1 MPWCEPTALRECKSH
16 RTVPAK
22 CLIHAVRMPWER
34 RYDHMPT
41 VRRMKT
47 KLVLMGEGGVGKT
60 SLIRRFVTN
69 EYQDTYL
76 HTIGTKVSK
85 IELTVP
91 FGADV
96 EVQMDMSIFDIM
108 GQHGFRDLVRETY
121 FHGAQ
126 AIMAVCDITRLGSLT
141 ALSTWIPSGL
151 EISGDVPVYVVVN
164 KKDLID
170 RRAFTDEQIQAAA
183 EPFSAPWGL
192 TSAKTGEFVD
202 DAFNA
207 LAVEIVDRAMRTE
220 QSRAVERGLREKI
233 LLLLAKRGTL
243 GLKKSQFFEILRG
256 VSYDELQRELDQM
269 ERDGLIVLGWHG
281 PAEFTATITGRGV
294 EASKGASSPL
304 EE

>member
-1 MPWCEPTALRECKSH
+1 
-16 RTVPAK
+16 
-22 CLIHAVRMPWER
+22 
-34 RYDHMPT
+34 MPT

-60 SLIRRFVTN
+60 SLIRRFVLN
-69 EYQDTYL
+69 EYQDTYM

-91 FGADV
+91 KGPDL
-96 EVQMDMSIFDIM
+96 EIQMDMSIFDIM
-108 GQHGFRDLVRETY
+108 GQHGFRDLIKETY

-126 AIMAVCDITRLGSLT
+126 ALMGVCDVTRMDSLAALG
-141 ALSTWIPSGL
+141 TWISSGL
-151 EISGDVPVYVVVN
+151 EVSGDVPVYVVVN
-164 KKDLID
+164 KSDLIE
-170 RRAFTDEQIQAAA
+170 RRAFSDDDIRKVT
-183 EPFSAPWGL
+183 EPLGAPWIM

-220 QSRAVERGLREKI
+220 QSREVERGLRDKI

-243 GLKKSQFFEILRG
+243 GLKKNQFFEILKG
-256 VSYDELQRELDQM
+256 VSYDELQRELDRL
-269 ERDGLIVLGWHG
+269 EKDGFIAMTWFG
-281 PAEFTATITGRGV
+281 PADFTAAITERGV
-294 EASKGASSPL
+294 LASKGSASPL

>member
-1 MPWCEPTALRECKSH
+1 
-16 RTVPAK
+16 
-22 CLIHAVRMPWER
+22 
-34 RYDHMPT
+34 MPT

-126 AIMAVCDITRLGSLT
+126 AIMAVCDITRLDSLT

-164 KKDLID
+164 KRDLID
-170 RRAFTDEQIQAAA
+170 RRAFTDEQIQAAT
-183 EPFSAPWGL
+183 EPFSAPWVL

-220 QSRAVERGLREKI
+220 QSRAVERGLREKV

-243 GLKKSQFFEILRG
+243 GLKKTQFFEILRG
-256 VSYDELQRELDQM
+256 VSYDELQRELNQM

-281 PAEFTATITGRGV
+281 PADFTATITEHGV
-294 EASKGASSPL
+294 EASKSASSPL